1 MGNWFRELIE
11 KFYPADPI
19 RISFSK
25 LKIFLLFLLILG
37 TSFYVHLRSQ
47 SKTELDILREQHIE
61 LHLTI
66 RNYLISMSRANVD
79 EEQLNNLQNEMNKH
93 RKQLNDIEV
102 KINRIKSFWF
112 LD

>member
-61 LHLTI
+61 LQLTI
-66 RNYLISMSRANVD
+66 RNYLISMSRANVG

>member
-1 MGNWFRELIE
+1 MNSWFRETLE

-37 TSFYVHLRSQ
+37 AASFIYLRSQ
-47 SKTELDILREQHIE
+47 NKTELEILKEKHVE
-61 LHLTI
+61 LQQTV

-79 EEQLNNLQNEMNKH
+79 EEQLNKLQSEMNNQ
-93 RKQLNDIEV
+93 RKQLNEIEE
-102 KINRIKSFWF
+102 KINKIRSFWF